1 MIINENKKNDVT
13 FISLDNNNG
22 MRLTLS
28 TFGASIYQLETKD
41 KDNKMESV
49 ILTPQDLN
57 DFYYSTGYFGKCVGR
72 FSGRIDNAK
81 CSINDKEYTLDINWN
96 NVNSLH
102 GGNDGISFKNFDY
115 EIKDNDSYVD
125 VIFTYLEKENKLPG
139 DVSYTFTYRVEK
151 NENEFTLFF
160 NATTTKDTLVNL
172 TNHVYFNLSGNGK
185 VDMTNQQMQL
195 LCNTYTKLNNNLITE
210 KIEPVNKVMDFTN
223 MHKIG
228 DYINDPSLRN
238 HQANGYDHCWIKTN
252 PNDSKIAILQDDVS
266 KRRLTVYT
274 SYPAIV
280 CYAGCYPA
288 SFKFLNDLTI
298 SQFYSMCV
306 ECQYIPNGINME
318 NVDKAILKKNET
330 YNHYI
335 KYHFDIV
342 K

>member
-1 MIINENKKNDVT
+1 MIINKKQINDVT
-13 FISLDNNNG
+13 FISLDNSNG

-28 TFGASIYQLETKD
+28 TFGASIYQLETND
-41 KDNKMESV
+41 KDNNMESI
-49 ILTPQDLN
+49 ILTPQNLN
-57 DFYYSTGYFGKCVGR
+57 DFYYSTGYYGKCVGR

-81 CSINDKEYTLDINWN
+81 CSINDKEYDLDINWN

-102 GGNDGISFKNFDY
+102 GGNDGISFKNFNY
-115 EIKDNDSYVD
+115 EIKDSDAYVD
-125 VIFTYLEKENKLPG
+125 IIFTYFEKENKLPG
-139 DVSYTFTYRVEK
+139 DVNYIFTYRVEK
-151 NENEFTLFF
+151 NENEFTLFL
-160 NATTTKDTLVNL
+160 NATTSKDTLINL
-172 TNHVYFNLSGNGK
+172 TNHVYFNLSGDGK
-185 VDMTNQQMQL
+185 SDILNQKMKL
-195 LCNTYTKLNNNLITE
+195 LCNTYTKLNNNLITDI
-210 KIEPVNKVMDFTN
+210 IEPVNKVMDFTT

-228 DYINDPSLRN
+228 DYINDETLQN

-252 PNDSKIAILQDDVS
+252 SNDSKIAILQDDIS

-288 SFKFLNDLTI
+288 SFKFLKDLTI
-298 SQFYSMCV
+298 SKYYSMCV
-306 ECQYIPNGINME
+306 ECQFIPNGINME
-318 NVDKAILKKNET
+318 NVDKAILKQNET